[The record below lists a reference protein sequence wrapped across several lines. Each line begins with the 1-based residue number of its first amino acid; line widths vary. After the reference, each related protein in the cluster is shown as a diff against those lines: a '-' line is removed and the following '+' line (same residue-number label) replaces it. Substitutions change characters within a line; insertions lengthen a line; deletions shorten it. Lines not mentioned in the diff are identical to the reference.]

1 LHYKISTQGYGSSR
15 GASDSP
21 CADLA
26 PCIRGQRA
34 YEERGKNEPIEHA
47 EASHYPLL
55 SANVPARRKLHR
67 ERNFR
72 IVGAMDRKTSPTI
85 AVGAAVLEFRTE
97 FDYLS
102 EVLIAVLI
110 LCEA

>member
-1 LHYKISTQGYGSSR
+1 
-15 GASDSP
+15 
-21 CADLA
+21 
-26 PCIRGQRA
+26 
-34 YEERGKNEPIEHA
+34 
-47 EASHYPLL
+47 
-55 SANVPARRKLHR
+55 
-67 ERNFR
+67 
-72 IVGAMDRKTSPTI
+72 MDRKTSPTI